1 MSNPFNWKFEN
12 VVPAYALFFKNEN
25 THGIQ
30 QRALRLE
37 VPEIAMEFTDGA
49 YIGKDPEGFLYYD
62 KEADFE
68 KDSGTS
74 HTYHVSE
81 SSTGGKTYA
90 VIEFRHFANST
101 PYAKFYSPDNVL
113 RLPRP
118 ATTTIKKSSNSRTVT
133 MTLTSVDKVA
143 TWDAGSTNF
152 SPSSFGVYS
161 SLIHSFRSKSDYMTA
176 AEVAGYL
183 HYKRLGKLKD
193 AIYANYNNDRVVFYE
208 NDWSGKDFVGFVP
221 LEDAKETLG
230 IASTRSTP
238 AATFTN
244 VKWVDT

>member
-12 VVPAYALFFKNEN
+12 VVPAYAL
-25 THGIQ
+25 G
-30 QRALRLE
+30 ALRLE

-68 KDSGTS
+68 KDSGTK

-81 SSTGGKTYA
+81 STLNGKTYA

-101 PYAKFYSPDNVL
+101 PYAKVG
-113 RLPRP
+113 LPP
-118 ATTTIKKSSNSRTVT
+118 AADMGNHTSTGSWVTLKSASCYTTIKKSSNSRTVT

-143 TWDAGSTNF
+143 TWDVGSTNF
-152 SPSSFGVYS
+152 IPSSF
-161 SLIHSFRSKSDYMTA
+161 
-176 AEVAGYL
+176 EVAGYL

-208 NDWSGKDFVGFVP
+208 NDWSGKD
-221 LEDAKETLG
+221 LLETLG
-230 IASTRSTP
+230 ITSTRSTP

>member
-74 HTYHVSE
+74 HTYH
-81 SSTGGKTYA
+81 TYA

-101 PYAKFYSPDNVL
+101 PYAKFYSPDNHRVATAADMGNHTSTGSWVTL
-113 RLPRP
+113 KARP
-118 ATTTIKKSSNSRTVT
+118 ATPRSRRA
-133 MTLTSVDKVA
+133 A
-143 TWDAGSTNF
+143 TAA
-152 SPSSFGVYS
+152 P
-161 SLIHSFRSKSDYMTA
+161 KSDYMTA

-221 LEDAKETLG
+221 LEDAKATLG
-230 IASTRSTP
+230 ITSTRSTRGG
-238 AATFTN
+238 N
-244 VKWVDT
+244 

>member
-1 MSNPFNWKFEN
+1 MTNPFKWSFDN

-49 YIGKDPEGFLYYD
+49 YIGKDPEGFQYYN

-101 PYAKFYSPDNVL
+101 PYAKFYSPDNHRV
-113 RLPRP
+113 
-118 ATTTIKKSSNSRTVT
+118 ATAADMGNHTSTGSWVTLKSASCYTTIKKSSNSRTVT

-152 SPSSFGVYS
+152 SPSSF
-161 SLIHSFRSKSDYMTA
+161 
-176 AEVAGYL
+176 EVNGYL

-208 NDWSGKDFVGFVP
+208 NDWSGKDFVGFFIP

-230 IASTRSTP
+230 ITSTRSTP